1 MNNIQLFISE
11 HLKLTPIDVEKDAPV
26 EAGLTL
32 DLDYVRHLQPD
43 MRRPLSVFEVKA
55 YYTELLKELPGIG
68 NTLAR
73 RIIDYRSVNGPF
85 ADIDALRRVKGL
97 NGSRFERLKEAVC
110 VE

>member
-1 MNNIQLFISE
+1 MIPFTKQESRAAVFLALVILSGAAIGYARKQSAVLRPVFCFDRSYGRVNIN
-11 HLKLTPIDVEKDAPV
+11 TAD
-26 EAGLTL
+26 
-32 DLDYVRHLQPD
+32 
-43 MRRPLSVFEVKA
+43 
-55 YYTELLKELPGIG
+55 TELLKELPGIG